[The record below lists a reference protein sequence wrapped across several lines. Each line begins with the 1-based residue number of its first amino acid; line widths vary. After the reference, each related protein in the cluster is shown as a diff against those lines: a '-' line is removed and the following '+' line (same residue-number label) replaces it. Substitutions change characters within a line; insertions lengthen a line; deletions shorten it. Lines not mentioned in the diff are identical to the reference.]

1 MEIAVRQSSL
11 ETESGTHA
19 AHRCPQCHV
28 EALMMRRRHVSSPGW
43 GEPVVTE
50 YYDCDYCEARYSY
63 SPADRR
69 WKILAQ

>member
-1 MEIAVRQSSL
+1 
-11 ETESGTHA
+11 
-19 AHRCPQCHV
+19 
-28 EALMMRRRHVSSPGW
+28 MRRRHVSSPGW
-43 GEPVVTE
+43 GEPVLTE